1 MKSKKT
7 KIILLLIIILFIL
20 LIGTIYYLNK
30 VKEKTKFDD
39 PKTDGVLNLSGFGIF
54 FEKYSGELKS
64 SEIASDLDSLTTD
77 YLPNIYNKV
86 KKYKNKKLEEY
97 YNDNKN
103 RIKKDLGIESFSEFS
118 EFINKFKELGI
129 DLNTWYRLDLIE
141 ETFKDQSDKSGY
153 SYIEYEVSFK
163 NDDKL
168 RFSLYIS
175 KKSNKTPKYIINILG
190 KNM

>member
-1 MKSKKT
+1 MKSKKS

-39 PKTDGVLNLSGFGIF
+39 PKTDDVLNLSGFGVF
-54 FEKYSGELKS
+54 FEKYSGDLKS
-64 SEIASDLDSLTTD
+64 SEIASDLDTLTTE
-77 YLPNIYNKV
+77 YLPNMYQ
-86 KKYKNKKLEEY
+86 KLDKCNNRKIEEY

-103 RIKKDLGIESFSEFS
+103 RIKKNLGIVSLSDFSN
-118 EFINKFKELGI
+118 FINKIKELKI
-129 DLNTWYRLDLIE
+129 NLEDWYRLDLVK

-153 SYIEYEVSFK
+153 AYIEYEVSFK